1 MFVTLLSIYNPTIT
15 KAGAVAKDGIARKI
29 GDKNRD
35 NPKRIAVVTAVRPV
49 LPPSD
54 TPDALSTNVV
64 VVDVPRIAPTDV
76 AIASDISAGLIFG
89 NLPFSSSIPAFVL
102 TPMIVPNVSN
112 KSTKRNANTTMMKLS
127 LIHI

>member
-64 VVDVPRIAPTDV
+64 VVDVPVQTAHDLVRRGFQRV
-76 AIASDISAGLIFG
+76 
-89 NLPFSSSIPAFVL
+89 
-102 TPMIVPNVSN
+102 
-112 KSTKRNANTTMMKLS
+112 S
-127 LIHI
+127 LICRNSDVSISMHPFFRSTVEQRRSNRL